1 MGSIRIY
8 KGMPPLTDEQKQRL
22 DALSKMTDDEIDFS
36 DIPRMTKEEL
46 SKFRPWRLRQQ
57 EKLNKKAS

>member
-8 KGMPPLTDEQKQRL
+8 KGMPPLTEEQIRRL
-22 DALSKMTDDEIDFS
+22 EENKPKSDDEIDFS

-46 SKFRPWRLRQQ
+46 SKFKPARLRQKKL
-57 EKLNKKAS
+57 EKIAG

>member
-8 KGMPPLTDEQKQRL
+8 KGMPPLTAEQIRRL
-22 DALSKMTDDEIDFS
+22 DENKPKSDDEIDFS

-46 SKFRPWRLRQQ
+46 AKFKPARLRQQ
-57 EKLNKKAS
+57 KQNLAS